1 VRASALALGFVL
13 AVLGTIPA
21 AGQDPQLPDTVAIQS
36 GGLILRALL
45 WTPRGSG
52 PFPAVLFNHGSYG
65 STDTVTTSE
74 PAALGRV
81 FARHGYAFLFLFRRG
96 VGLSAGQ
103 GAPEG
108 DLMDRAFVAH
118 GLEGRNGVQLELLET
133 EALNEALAGVAFL
146 RARPQVDAHRVAVVG
161 HSFGGALS
169 LLLAAH
175 DTTLRAA
182 VVFGAAA
189 ASWVRSPELQ
199 RRLLAAV
206 RPDGPSLPS
215 PCGERLLHRAREG
228 AGGRAAAGR
237 APWPPDDL
245 STGRADRS
253 RGTQPGLPESA
264 DVGGGGLQL
273 SGRTRAGL
281 NLRPEHARL
290 CRSCR
295 SERDAVADRLPLETA
310 ANGSP

>member
-45 WTPRGSG
+45 WTPRGPG

-206 RPDGPSLPS
+206 RQTGPVF
-215 PCGERLLHRAREG
+215 LLHAANDYSTAPGKALAAELQRVGRPGRLMIYPPVGRTAREG
-228 AGGRAAAGR
+228 H
-237 APWPPDDL
+237 
-245 STGRADRS
+245 
-253 RGTQPGLPESA
+253 
-264 DVGGGGLQL
+264 
-273 SGRTRAGL
+273 
-281 NLRPEHARL
+281 NLVYLKVPMWEAEVFSFLDEHV
-290 CRSCR
+290 
-295 SERDAVADRLPLETA
+295 RD
-310 ANGSP
+310 